1 MLADAPPSAPQ
12 RSRIPR
18 GVWMLGFVSLFMDIS
33 SEMIHSLLPVF
44 MITVLGLS
52 ATAVG
57 LVEGIADVT
66 TYFARLASGYAS
78 DRLGKRKLL
87 AVIGYG
93 MAAATK
99 PFFALAPS
107 LEWIIGAR
115 FADRLGK
122 GIRGAPR
129 DALIADLSPGDIR
142 GASFGLRQS
151 LDAIGALAGPLVA
164 ILLMAWTANDFRFVF
179 WMATLPAAIAVLV
192 LVIAVREPA
201 RPPAPTPSAGPAPLT
216 GKLIARLGMAFWG
229 VAGLGALIHF
239 ARFSEAFLLLRAQ
252 NLGSSA
258 MLVPLVLAI
267 LSAVYA
273 LAAYPV
279 GRLSDSI
286 GRRGLLIGGF
296 AVLLASHLLLAY
308 ATSLTM
314 VYGAAALW
322 GLHLGMTQG
331 LFAALIADTAP
342 PALRGTAFGMFNLLS
357 GVTLLL
363 SSLGAGILWDLVSP
377 RAPFMVGAV
386 LSGAVLLALL
396 TLYRARKRP

>member
-1 MLADAPPSAPQ
+1 MLTDAPPSATQ

-18 GVWMLGFVSLFMDIS
+18 GIWMLGFVSLFMDIS

-57 LVEGIADVT
+57 LVEGIADAT
-66 TYFARLASGYAS
+66 TYFARLASGYVS

-179 WMATLPAAIAVLV
+179 WVATLPAAIAVLV

-201 RPPAPTPSAGPAPLT
+201 RPPAPTLSAGPAPLT

-308 ATSLTM
+308 ATSLAI

-377 RAPFMVGAV
+377 RAPFMVGAM
-386 LSGAVLLALL
+386 LSGAVLLAL